1 MQNEQLIQDKQK
13 KYETLLQQ
21 LKSLLQDET
30 NKIAILS
37 ETCAIIH
44 DVMGFFWVG
53 FYLVEGDELVLGPFQ
68 GSVACLRIKK
78 GRGVCGTAWQQ
89 RKTIIVPYV
98 EKFAGHIACS
108 TLSRS
113 EIVVPIFNV
122 SNGTETDYRPEI
134 LGVLDIDSTEIGTF
148 DEIDA
153 KYLEEIIDTIT
164 RL

>member
-1 MQNEQLIQDKQK
+1 MQDKQK

-30 NKIAILS
+30 NTIAILS
-37 ETCAIIH
+37 ETCSAIH

-89 RKTIIVPYV
+89 RKTIIVPDV

-108 TLSRS
+108 SLSRS

-122 SNGTETDYRPEI
+122 SKGAENGSRPEI
-134 LGVLDIDSTEIGTF
+134 LGVLDIDSTEIDTF
-148 DEIDA
+148 DETDA
-153 KYLEEIIDTIT
+153 KYLEEIIDFIT
-164 RL
+164 HL

>member
-89 RKTIIVPYV
+89 QKTIIVPDV

-122 SNGTETDYRPEI
+122 CNGTENDYRPEI

>member
-89 RKTIIVPYV
+89 RKTIIVPDV

-122 SNGTETDYRPEI
+122 SNGTKTDYQPEI

>member
-89 RKTIIVPYV
+89 RKTIIVPDV

-122 SNGTETDYRPEI
+122 SNGTETDYQTEI

>member
-89 RKTIIVPYV
+89 RKTIIVPDV

-122 SNGTETDYRPEI
+122 RNGTETDYQPEI

>member
-89 RKTIIVPYV
+89 RKTIIVPDV

-134 LGVLDIDSTEIGTF
+134 LGVLDIDSTEISTF